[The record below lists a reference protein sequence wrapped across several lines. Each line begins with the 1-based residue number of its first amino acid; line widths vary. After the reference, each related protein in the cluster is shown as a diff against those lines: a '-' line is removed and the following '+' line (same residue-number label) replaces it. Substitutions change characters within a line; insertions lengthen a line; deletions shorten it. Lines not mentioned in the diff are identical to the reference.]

1 MRQESYTPNEQNKG
15 DKNITELHLNRPSY
29 RSFLVSR
36 NSRTDFSAK
45 YYNYFFFF
53 FFFYLHCSKQIQQL
67 GRKSKKKNTRKKKTD
82 EKEKLVTHK
91 EKGLSAGRYLL
102 SIPADNK

>member
-1 MRQESYTPNEQNKG
+1 M
-15 DKNITELHLNRPSY
+15 
-29 RSFLVSR
+29 
-36 NSRTDFSAK
+36 
-45 YYNYFFFF
+45 
-53 FFFYLHCSKQIQQL
+53 
-67 GRKSKKKNTRKKKTD
+67 GRKSKKKNTRKKTD